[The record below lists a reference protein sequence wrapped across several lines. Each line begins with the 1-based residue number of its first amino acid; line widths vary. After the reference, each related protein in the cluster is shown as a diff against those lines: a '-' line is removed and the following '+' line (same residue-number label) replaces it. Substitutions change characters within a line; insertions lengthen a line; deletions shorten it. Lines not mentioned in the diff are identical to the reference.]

1 MKKFVAIISSF
12 TVSAIAKAVGSGD
25 FTVADPTNGIFG
37 TDSKVSQMMHTAEW
51 IIKGGAGLFAISC
64 FVSAGNLARQ
74 GQYGRAGGAVIG
86 GIIASIGAY
95 LVHLSQS

>member
-1 MKKFVAIISSF
+1 MKNLVVIFSSLI
-12 TVSAIAKAVGSGD
+12 VSANVKATD
-25 FTVADPTNGIFG
+25 FTIADPTKGIFG
-37 TDSKVSQMMHTAEW
+37 ADSKVTQTMHTAEW

-74 GQYGRAGGAVIG
+74 GQYGRAGGAVVG

>member
-1 MKKFVAIISSF
+1 MKKVATVLSSMSF
-12 TVSAIAKAVGSGD
+12 SAITYAAGGD
-25 FTVADPTNGIFG
+25 FTIADPSKGIF
-37 TDSKVSQMMHTAEW
+37 DSASKVAQTMYTAEW

-74 GQYGRAGGAVIG
+74 GQYGRAGGAVVG

-95 LVHLSQS
+95 LVHLSQA